1 MDQGVRCV
9 LRFGEFELDLRA
21 RQLRKNGSNTG
32 LPEQSIKILEMLL
45 ANEGDVVLRD
55 EIRSRLWPDGI
66 VVEFDHSINA
76 AVKRLRQA
84 LGDGAETP
92 QFIETLP
99 RRGYRWKPSAE
110 HAVVRSESGAPS
122 RLSDSRTNGNSGD
135 ECLESAAQPN
145 PGVGFRVFPRN
156 WLTSLA
162 TIGVAASSL
171 LLFTSPRPK
180 QPLVRH
186 QIKQRQLTANPIDN
200 SATSGSIS
208 PDGKFLAY
216 GDSKGIHVHRLGT
229 GETRDVPQP
238 TDLPREAASW
248 CVGQWFPD
256 GRGFLANA
264 LAAGAMPFDERS
276 NDMSVWIVP
285 AFEGSPRKLRDR
297 AIGYSISPTGDFVAF
312 STSAGRVGDR
322 EIWSIRADGTEARKV
337 VEADDDTALASFVWA
352 PDGRHAAYLARDKS
366 GTRILTRD
374 LQRRTSDIAVA
385 SSAEDA
391 IMDLVWP
398 SESRLLYARE
408 EPSNFGTCNL
418 WESRVEPRSGKP
430 AEPPNRITAWVGSCL
445 RGITATANGERVVF
459 TKWDAH
465 FTALLANLKP
475 GASQFLATRRL
486 TTTQSADFPADW
498 TPDGRSVVV
507 WSNRTGRFAVYLQPL
522 SDEAARPLAVGNSDY
537 GFPRVAPDGWVI
549 FAEATK
555 ALNSPPLRTMRVA
568 FNGGEPQFVGSS
580 KPDDQIVC
588 SRELRN
594 ACVLKEL
601 SLDSTQA
608 IFRSFDSVKGAG
620 EELLRLH
627 VDNANYFGWDLS
639 PDGTKLAICKSP
651 RGPVQ
656 ILSLDGRVLREIE
669 SAELQNMR
677 SLDWAA
683 DGQAFYIANSAQQRV
698 DLYYVDLSSRARKIW
713 SQQGSKG
720 TFARESP
727 DGRHLALLGFT
738 ADTNVWSLEDF

>member
-1 MDQGVRCV
+1 MDQSVRCV
-9 LRFGEFELDLRA
+9 QRFGEFELDLRA
-21 RQLRKNGSNTG
+21 RELRKNGSNTG
-32 LPEQSIKILEMLL
+32 LPEQSIKLLEMLL

-84 LGDGAETP
+84 LGDDAETP

-99 RRGYRWKPSAE
+99 RRGYRWKAPAE
-110 HAVVRSESGAPS
+110 HAVVRSESSVPPGLP
-122 RLSDSRTNGNSGD
+122 DSRMNGNSGN
-135 ECLESAAQPN
+135 EGLESAAQPN
-145 PGVGFRVFPRN
+145 SGVGSRAFPGN

-171 LLFTSPRPK
+171 FLFASPRST
-180 QPLVRH
+180 QPPVRH

-208 PDGKFLAY
+208 PDGRFLAY
-216 GDSKGIHVHRLGT
+216 GDSKGIHVRRLGT

-238 TDLPREAASW
+238 SDLPREAASW
-248 CVGQWFPD
+248 YVGQWFPD
-256 GRGFLANA
+256 ERGFLANA
-264 LAAGAMPFDERS
+264 LAAGAMPYDERS
-276 NDMSVWIVP
+276 SDMSVWIVP

-312 STSAGRVGDR
+312 STSTGRVGER

-337 VEADDDTALASFVWA
+337 IEADDDTALASFVWA

-385 SSAEDA
+385 SSAEDT
-391 IMDLVWP
+391 IMDLAWP
-398 SESRLLYARE
+398 SEGRLLYSRE

-418 WESRVEPRSGKP
+418 WESRVEPQSGKP
-430 AEPPNRITAWVGSCL
+430 AESPNRITAWVGSCL

-465 FTALLANLKP
+465 FTALLADLKP

-486 TTTQSADFPADW
+486 TTTQSADFPTDW

-507 WSNRTGRFAVYLQPL
+507 WSNRSGRFAVYLQSL
-522 SDEAARPLAVGNSDY
+522 SDETAQPLAVGNSDY

-549 FAEATK
+549 FTEATK

-568 FNGGEPQFVGSS
+568 LNGGEPQFVASS
-580 KPDDQIVC
+580 TPDDQIVC
-588 SRELRN
+588 SREPRN

-601 SLDSTQA
+601 SPDSTQA

-620 EELLRLH
+620 AELVRLH
-627 VDNANYFGWDLS
+627 VDSEKYFGWDLS

-651 RGPVQ
+651 KGPVQ

-683 DGQAFYIANSAQQRV
+683 DGQGFYIANSAQQRV
-698 DLYYVDLSSRARKIW
+698 DLYYVDLNSRARKIW

-727 DGRHLALLGFT
+727 DGRHLVLLGFT